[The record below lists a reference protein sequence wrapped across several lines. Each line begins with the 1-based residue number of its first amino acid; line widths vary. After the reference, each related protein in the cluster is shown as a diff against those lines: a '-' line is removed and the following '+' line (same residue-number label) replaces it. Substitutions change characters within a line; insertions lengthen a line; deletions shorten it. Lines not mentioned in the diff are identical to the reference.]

1 MRPDATLVHAA
12 AWGLAAGA
20 CVAAITWAMSLPKR
34 DVSIVDS
41 AWSLLVWAPVAV
53 VAGMLPQTGP
63 RAAAVLA
70 LAGAWGLRLSAYITL
85 RHRGQ
90 PEDRRYEAI
99 RRRNDPHFEWKSLY
113 LVFGLQAALGWIVAL
128 PLMAAVASPIPWRAL
143 DAIGIALFVFGLA
156 FEAVADAQLARFQ
169 SDSARSRS
177 VLDTGL
183 WRYSRHPNYFGE
195 CCVWWGAWLVAMA
208 AGAWWTVAS
217 PVLMTVLLL
226 RVSGVK
232 LLEADIGERRPAYAD
247 YARRTNAFFPG
258 RPRA

>member
-1 MRPDATLVHAA
+1 MLVHAA

-20 CVAAITWAMSLPKR
+20 SMAAITWAMSLPRR

-41 AWSLLVWAPVAV
+41 VWSLLVWAPVAV
-53 VAGMLPQTGP
+53 VAAMLPQTGP

-70 LAGAWGLRLSAYITL
+70 LAGVWALRLSAHITM

-90 PEDRRYEAI
+90 AEDRRYQAI
-99 RRRNDPHFEWKSLY
+99 RRRNDPHFQWKSLY
-113 LVFGLQAALGWIVAL
+113 LVFGLQSLLGWIVAL
-128 PLMAAVASPIPWRAL
+128 PLMAAVASQAPWRAL
-143 DAIGIALFVFGLA
+143 DGIGLALLVFGIA
-156 FEAVADAQLARFQ
+156 FEAVADAQLSRFGSEPAR
-169 SDSARSRS
+169 RGS
-177 VLDTGL
+177 VLDSGL

-195 CCVWWGAWLVAMA
+195 CCVWWGAWLVAAA
-208 AGAWWTVAS
+208 AGAWWTIAS
-217 PVLMTVLLL
+217 PLLMTMLLL

-247 YARRTNAFFPG
+247 YVRRTNAFLPG